1 MSGDL
6 SSMAAA
12 ESQQKAIDDP
22 LADKVRIDWLLHVL
36 RWEGTDGL
44 IKRVSDDLWN
54 NGRPINRAA
63 IDAALGDP
71 RAAVVRHPMH
81 PPCDHRYEDGRSA
94 LADRNVVKVMEKLE
108 QRAEAGLVKYGVT
121 TERTDLSLLDWLNHL
136 QDELMDACVYVERP
150 KGDAK

>member
-71 RAAVVRHPMH
+71 R
-81 PPCDHRYEDGRSA
+81 SA